1 MPIRLYIVGMLPTHP
16 VEANLDR
23 LGLKQSE
30 LARHMGV
37 DPSTLSKKLSGDRG
51 WSQADINSCLAF
63 FRAHEPGVTYEQL
76 FASVEA
82 VA

>member
-1 MPIRLYIVGMLPTHP
+1 MLPMHP
-16 VEANLDR
+16 VEATLER

-63 FRAHEPGVTYEQL
+63 FREHDPELQYEQL
-76 FASVEA
+76 FAAA

>member
-1 MPIRLYIVGMLPTHP
+1 MLPTHP
-16 VEANLDR
+16 VEAHLDR

-51 WSQADINSCLAF
+51 WSQADINSSIAF
-63 FRAHEPGVTYEQL
+63 LRAYDPAITYEQL
-76 FASVEA
+76 FAPAEA

>member
-1 MPIRLYIVGMLPTHP
+1 MLPTHP
-16 VEANLDR
+16 VEAALER

-51 WSQADINSCLAF
+51 WSQADINSCLVF
-63 FRAHEPGVTYEQL
+63 FRAHDPALQYDDL
-76 FASVEA
+76 FAEA